1 MMIGKVIGGHYKIIQ
16 SLSEGGFGETF
27 IAEDTH
33 LPGNPQCVVKQLRPK
48 YQGLL
53 YPKNSGY
60 FRQAQRLF
68 NKEAEVLYKLG
79 EHPQIPKLFAHFE
92 ENQEF
97 YLVQELID
105 GNVLTKEF
113 TGQYWNESQVVNL
126 LLDILTTL
134 AFVHSNNVIHRDLKP
149 PNLMRRK
156 QDGKIVLIDF
166 GAVKEI
172 ISQITSSSQPTVGIG
187 TPGYTPSEQFQG
199 KPNFSSDVYAVG
211 KIAIQALTG
220 YHSTPLVNCQANP
233 KLIEILDQM
242 LREEHQE
249 RYPSAL
255 EALEAVTKLI
265 NIIPT
270 VTPVV
275 NTLPTATPVINTS
288 PAVTKVVSHQRTG
301 IFNKKLI
308 GVFVTVLIAIVTG
321 VVVLTQSFDI
331 SPPKNETPTKEERPF
346 FNNGT

>member
-1 MMIGKVIGGHYKIIQ
+1 MMIGKVIGGHYKIIDG
-16 SLSEGGFGETF
+16 LSPGGFGETF

-33 LPGNPQCVVKQLRPK
+33 LPGNPKCVVKQLRPK
-48 YQGLL
+48 YQGVLQ
-53 YPKNSGY
+53 PKNSAY
-60 FRQAQRLF
+60 FQQAQRLF
-68 NKEAEVLYKLG
+68 NTEAEVLYKLG
-79 EHPQIPKLFAHFE
+79 EHPQIPRLFAHFE

-105 GNVLTKEF
+105 GNVLKKEF
-113 TGQYWNESQVVNL
+113 TGQQWNEAQVVDL

-134 AFVHSNNVIHRDLKP
+134 AFVHSNKVIHRDLKP
-149 PNLMRRK
+149 DNLMRRK
-156 QDGKIVLIDF
+156 QGGKIVLIDF

-172 ISQITSSSQPTVGIG
+172 MSQITSSSQLTVGIG

-220 YHSTPLVNCQANP
+220 YHSTPLANCQANP
-233 KLIEILDQM
+233 QLIEILDQM
-242 LREEHQE
+242 VREDCEE

-265 NIIPT
+265 NILPT
-270 VTPVV
+270 VTPVL
-275 NTLPTATPVINTS
+275 NTPPTFTPIINTP
-288 PAVTKVVSHQRTG
+288 PAVTKVVSHQPRG

-321 VVVLTQSFDI
+321 VVVLTQSIDI
-331 SPPKNETPTKEERPF
+331 SPSKNETPVKEEMPYF
-346 FNNGT
+346 